1 VYARTGQGFGGIT
14 CFLVPRDTPGL
25 RVGPTVAKMGLRTSP
40 MAQVFLED
48 CQVPAAAVV
57 GGVGDGAMIFGQ
69 TMELERLLVMAPA
82 VGAMERL
89 IERSVAHARRRRG
102 GQAPIGKHQ
111 VIAHRIADMEL
122 RLESARLLLYKA
134 AWRRARG
141 PATRESALAK
151 LAVSEA
157 YVEVCRSAL
166 QIFGGYG
173 YTVECELERELR
185 DATAAT
191 LYVGSSEIQRNLI
204 AGLKGLG

>member
-1 VYARTGQGFGGIT
+1 
-14 CFLVPRDTPGL
+14 
-25 RVGPTVAKMGLRTSP
+25 
-40 MAQVFLED
+40 MAQIHLEN
-48 CQVPAAAVV
+48 CAVPSSAVV

-69 TMELERLLVMAPA
+69 TMEVERVLVMAPA

-89 IERSVAHARRRRG
+89 IERSVARARQRRG
-102 GQAPIGKHQ
+102 DQLPIGRHQ
-111 VIAHRIADMEL
+111 AVAHRIAEMEL
-122 RLESARLLLYKA
+122 RLEASRLLLYKA
-134 AWRRARG
+134 AWRRSG
-141 PATRESALAK
+141 KGSATRESALAK

-157 YVEVCRSAL
+157 YVEVCRSAV
-166 QIFGGYG
+166 QIFGAYG